1 MMKMKLSIY
10 FSLWEFTRSA
20 TAERLGI
27 SNELHMP
34 EDEWIIENLETL
46 CKSVL
51 DPVRRFLG
59 RPVSVTSGFRCP
71 RLNEEVGGVSTSQH
85 KYGKA
90 ADINFHGFSEDW
102 LKLAWWAMTNDHIPI
117 DQFIV
122 YDTFIHISW
131 ASHPRH
137 QFIDKRKSK

>member
-1 MMKMKLSIY
+1 MMNMELSDY

-27 SNELHMP
+27 NNELHLP
-34 EDEWIIENLETL
+34 EDAWIIDNLSVL
-46 CKSVL
+46 CRSVL

-59 RPVSVTSGFRCP
+59 RPVCVTSGYRCC

-85 KYGKA
+85 REGKA
-90 ADINFHGFSEDW
+90 ADINFYGIHEDW
-102 LKLAWWAMTNDHIPI
+102 IKLAWWAVTNDHIPI

-131 ASHPRH
+131 DSRPRH
-137 QFIDKRKSK
+137 QFIDKRRWK